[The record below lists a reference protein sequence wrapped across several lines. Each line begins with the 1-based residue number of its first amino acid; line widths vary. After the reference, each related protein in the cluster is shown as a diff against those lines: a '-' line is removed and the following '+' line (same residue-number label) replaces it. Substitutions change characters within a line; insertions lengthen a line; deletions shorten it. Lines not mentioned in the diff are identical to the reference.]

1 MGRQDRAVILEGLGE
16 EGGVS
21 EKEEAGGTAEQP
33 VQNVELRGQSRAL

>member
-21 EKEEAGGTAEQP
+21 EKEAGGTAEQP